1 MKIFKHRGDIY
12 ISKSES
18 KKSREE
24 HILLICLAVIVS
36 FTVVFFAILSQKYS
50 SVKDFFAGDSV
61 SVTQNVNVEQ
71 ELPQISGKVNY
82 LIIETDD
89 EESTIHFAFLIQ
101 ADADSLSYK
110 VCTLSPKTDIDG
122 QSLYDLYSL
131 GGGATIQ
138 TKLTS
143 YLGVSIDYYATMT
156 TSDFI
161 EVVNKLGSF
170 IYPSPYAVKFNY
182 DKNES
187 DKYSVRINKGEQ
199 KISGS
204 ELSDLLRYYSNDD
217 VNHAESNQ
225 IILYGLT
232 QLFNEENF
240 GNAEAIF
247 RLFINSST
255 TNITVR
261 NFQDGMKSLEV
272 FCKKNND
279 IAVYSAKA
287 EYDEKNVL
295 TPNSVSE
302 IKGYFSK

>member
-138 TKLTS
+138 T
-143 YLGVSIDYYATMT
+143 
-156 TSDFI
+156 
-161 EVVNKLGSF
+161 
-170 IYPSPYAVKFNY
+170 
-182 DKNES
+182 
-187 DKYSVRINKGEQ
+187 
-199 KISGS
+199 
-204 ELSDLLRYYSNDD
+204 
-217 VNHAESNQ
+217 
-225 IILYGLT
+225 
-232 QLFNEENF
+232 
-240 GNAEAIF
+240 
-247 RLFINSST
+247 
-255 TNITVR
+255 
-261 NFQDGMKSLEV
+261 
-272 FCKKNND
+272 
-279 IAVYSAKA
+279 
-287 EYDEKNVL
+287 
-295 TPNSVSE
+295 
-302 IKGYFSK
+302 

>member
-182 DKNES
+182 DKS
-187 DKYSVRINKGEQ
+187 
-199 KISGS
+199 
-204 ELSDLLRYYSNDD
+204 
-217 VNHAESNQ
+217 
-225 IILYGLT
+225 
-232 QLFNEENF
+232 
-240 GNAEAIF
+240 IF
-247 RLFINSST
+247 VSFT
-255 TNITVR
+255 
-261 NFQDGMKSLEV
+261 F
-272 FCKKNND
+272 D
-279 IAVYSAKA
+279 IV
-287 EYDEKNVL
+287 V
-295 TPNSVSE
+295 
-302 IKGYFSK
+302 I

>member
-1 MKIFKHRGDIY
+1 
-12 ISKSES
+12 
-18 KKSREE
+18 
-24 HILLICLAVIVS
+24 
-36 FTVVFFAILSQKYS
+36 
-50 SVKDFFAGDSV
+50 
-61 SVTQNVNVEQ
+61 
-71 ELPQISGKVNY
+71 
-82 LIIETDD
+82 
-89 EESTIHFAFLIQ
+89 
-101 ADADSLSYK
+101 
-110 VCTLSPKTDIDG
+110 
-122 QSLYDLYSL
+122 
-131 GGGATIQ
+131 
-138 TKLTS
+138 
-143 YLGVSIDYYATMT
+143 MT

-182 DKNES
+182 DKSES

-217 VNHAESNQ
+217 VNYTESNQ

>member
-12 ISKSES
+12 ISKSEG

-161 EVVNKLGSF
+161 EVTNKLGSF

-182 DKNES
+182 DKSEN

-204 ELSDLLRYYSNDD
+204 EMSDLLRYYSNDD
-217 VNHAESNQ
+217 VNYTESNQ

-232 QLFNEENF
+232 QLFNEENY
-240 GNAEAIF
+240 GNAEALF

-261 NFQDGMKSLEV
+261 NFQDGMPSLEV

-295 TPNSVSE
+295 STDSVSE